1 MQDSLIEKFL
11 RGAKDDI
18 QRLVKV
24 AFRAGF
30 EKGHAEA
37 RRELLESL
45 GEGADA
51 GDVGTPE
58 FQRPITAA
66 PADTDGP
73 KPSRDIAHGQNQKY

>member
-1 MQDSLIEKFL
+1 MQNSLIENFL
-11 RGAKDDI
+11 RGAKDEI
-18 QRLVKV
+18 QRLIKM

-51 GDVGTPE
+51 GDVGTKE
-58 FQRPITAA
+58 SQRPISAA

-73 KPSRDIAHGQNQKY
+73 KPSGDIARGKNNEN

>member
-11 RGAKDDI
+11 RGAKEDI
-18 QRLVKV
+18 QRLMKM

-37 RRELLESL
+37 RHELLESL

-51 GDVGTPE
+51 GDVGTTE
-58 FQRPITAA
+58 SQRPITAA
-66 PADTDGP
+66 PADIDGP
-73 KPSRDIAHGQNQKY
+73 KPSREIAHGQNKKY

>member
-18 QRLVKV
+18 QRLVKM

-51 GDVGTPE
+51 GDVGTTE
-58 FQRPITAA
+58 SQRPAA
-66 PADTDGP
+66 RADTDGP
-73 KPSRDIAHGQNQKY
+73 KPSCDIARGRNKKY